1 MKFFFRGK
9 ITIIMRFFLYQLLIH
24 ILIVLSPIK
33 FIYRSIKQPDYL
45 KHLAERYGVY
55 NLKNIKNND
64 LIWFHCVSLGE
75 TKAINSLLS
84 HLVPKF
90 KDKYF
95 LVTHST
101 PTGRN
106 TEIYKSKRIFRAYLC
121 FDSWFL
127 NKLFLNYFKPK
138 VAIFL
143 ETEIWPGITKELK
156 FRKIPSLLINARLS
170 DKSLAK
176 YQHIKYFIKQT
187 FDSFDLIIAQ
197 SEHDKNNFKSITDNK
212 IQICS
217 NLKFNQFIT
226 ELTPSEKNKFK
237 KLLNINSRKVISL
250 ISSRKGEEELFLK
263 QIKLLKNFDDFTF
276 MIIPRHPQRF
286 KEVEALILKDGYA
299 CNLASNP
306 KKTNQSNSIVLGNTM
321 GEMNKYISISDLVL
335 IGGSFKNF
343 GSQSPVESLLLKTP
357 CLVGP
362 SIYNFLSIIQ
372 HGIAAKVIKQIAP
385 DAIAVEINN
394 FFKTK
399 NKKVFE
405 ENLNKFLLKNKK
417 DEEKVIQLI
426 SKYF

>member
-1 MKFFFRGK
+1 MKFFFRCK
-9 ITIIMRFFLYQLLIH
+9 ITIIMGFFLYQLLIH
-24 ILIVLSPIK
+24 ILIVLSPLK

-45 KHLAERYGVY
+45 KHLPERYGVY
-55 NLKNIKNND
+55 NLKNIKNKD

-84 HLVPKF
+84 RLVPRF

-95 LVTHST
+95 LITHST

-106 TEIYKSKRIFRAYLC
+106 TEIYNSNRIFRAYLC

-156 FRKIPSLLINARLS
+156 IRNIPSLLINARLS

-176 YQHIKYFIKQT
+176 YQHIKKFIKNT

-197 SEHDKNNFKSITDNK
+197 SEHDKSNFKSITDNK
-212 IQICS
+212 IQICN
-217 NLKFNQFIT
+217 NLKFNQPIQ
-226 ELTPSEKNKFK
+226 ELTRPEKNKFK
-237 KLLNINSRKVISL
+237 NLLNINSKKVISL
-250 ISSRKGEEELFLK
+250 ISSRNGEEELFLS
-263 QIKLLKNFDDFTF
+263 QIKLLNDFDDFIF

-286 KEVEALILKDGYA
+286 AEVEAMILKNGYN
-299 CNLASNP
+299 CNLSSHP
-306 KKTNQSNSIVLGNTM
+306 KKSKEPNTIVLGNTM
-321 GEMNKYISISDLVL
+321 GEMHKYISVSDLVL

-372 HGIAAKVIKQIAP
+372 HGISAKVIKQITP
-385 DAIAVEINN
+385 DSIAIEITN

-399 NKKVFE
+399 NKKIFE
-405 ENLNKFLLKNKK
+405 KDLDEFLLKNKK
-417 DEEKVIQLI
+417 DEERFIQLI

>member
-1 MKFFFRGK
+1 MKFFFRGR
-9 ITIIMRFFLYQLLIH
+9 ITIIMRFFLYQLVIH
-24 ILIVLSPIK
+24 IFIVLSPLK
-33 FIYRSIKQPDYL
+33 FIYRSIKQHDYL

-55 NLKNIKNND
+55 NLKNIKNKD

-84 HLVPKF
+84 HLVPRF

-95 LVTHST
+95 LITHST

-106 TEIYKSKRIFRAYLC
+106 VEIYKSNRIFRAYLC

-138 VAIFL
+138 VGIFL

-156 FRKIPSLLINARLS
+156 LRKIPSLLINARLS
-170 DKSLAK
+170 DQSLAK
-176 YQHIKYFIKQT
+176 YQHIKHFIKQT

-197 SEHDKNNFKSITDNK
+197 SEHDKKNLKSITNNK
-212 IQICS
+212 IEICN
-217 NLKFNQFIT
+217 NLKFNQRIT

-237 KLLNINSRKVISL
+237 KLLNINSKKVISL

-263 QIKLLKNFDDFTF
+263 QIKLLMNFDNFTF
-276 MIIPRHPQRF
+276 LIIPRHPQRF
-286 KEVEALILKDGYA
+286 KEVEALILKNGCA
-299 CNLASNP
+299 CNLVSHP
-306 KKTNQSNSIVLGNTM
+306 KKTNQSNTIVLGNTM

-372 HGIAAKVIKQIAP
+372 HGIAAKIIKQITP
-385 DAIAVEINN
+385 DAIAVEITE
-394 FFKTK
+394 FFKSK
-399 NKKVFE
+399 NKNVFE
-405 ENLNKFLLKNKK
+405 KNLDKFLLKNKK
-417 DEEKVIQLI
+417 NEEKIIQLI
-426 SKYF
+426 KKYF